1 MVSLL
6 TFRFPVAG
14 WSAVL
19 NKPYIAKIGFVA
31 SQYTCLL
38 ELFAQLSLSINRFT
52 AITVPLKHNHLF
64 EQQAFARRLQLNLLV
79 YSSSFTLAVISM
91 TICQAAELADS
102 TSPRMERD
110 LPLRLSESICE
121 NTAPPLSFAKKSSG
135 SGKG

>member
-1 MVSLL
+1 MALHINYDSTIAYFPAPADMMQVMVSLL

-52 AITVPLKHNHLF
+52 AITVPLKHNHNT
-64 EQQAFARRLQLNLLV
+64 LN
-79 YSSSFTLAVISM
+79 F
-91 TICQAAELADS
+91 D
-102 TSPRMERD
+102 
-110 LPLRLSESICE
+110 
-121 NTAPPLSFAKKSSG
+121 
-135 SGKG
+135 